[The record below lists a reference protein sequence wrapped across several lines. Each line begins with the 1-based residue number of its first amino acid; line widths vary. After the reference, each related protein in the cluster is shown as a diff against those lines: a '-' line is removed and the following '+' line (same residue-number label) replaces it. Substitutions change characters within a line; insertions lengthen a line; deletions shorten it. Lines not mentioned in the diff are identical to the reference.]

1 MTLVLSTYW
10 RSSAAYRVRIALNL
24 KGLPYASVPVH
35 LLRDGSEQ
43 HRPGYRAKNPQALVP
58 TLEVDGVP
66 LTQSLAIMEWLE
78 EEHPLPPLLPREPI
92 RRAGVRAF
100 ALAIACEIAPLSN
113 LAVRRYLAD
122 ALNVTES
129 AQQAWHQHWMA
140 RGLAACEAMVA
151 GGQGPF
157 CFGAAPTIADCTLVP
172 QLYNARRFMLDLA
185 RFPTLLRSE
194 AAMLALPAVQRA
206 APEAQ
211 PDAA

>member
-1 MTLVLSTYW
+1 MTLTLLSYW

-24 KGLPYASVPVH
+24 KGLPYRILPID
-35 LLRDGSEQ
+35 LLAEAQ
-43 HRPGYRAKNPQALVP
+43 NRPEYRAKNPQALVP

-66 LTQSLAIMEWLE
+66 LAQSLAIMEWLE
-78 EEHPLPPLLPREPI
+78 EAHPLPPLLPREPI
-92 RRAGVRAF
+92 RRARVRAF

-113 LAVRRYLAD
+113 LVVRRYLAGTLRLD
-122 ALNVTES
+122 EA
-129 AQQAWHQHWMA
+129 AQAEWHRHWIG

-151 GGQGPF
+151 AEAGPF
-157 CFGAAPTIADCTLVP
+157 CFGEAPTIADCTLVP
-172 QLYNARRFMLDLA
+172 QLYNARRFGVDLA
-185 RFPTLLRSE
+185 PFPTLRRAE

>member
-35 LLRDGSEQ
+35 LVREGGEQ
-43 HRPGYRAKNPQALVP
+43 HRPEYRAKNPQALVP

-78 EEHPLPPLLPREPI
+78 EEHPIPPLLPREPI
-92 RRAGVRAF
+92 RRAQVRAF

-113 LAVRRYLAD
+113 LTVRNYLAGV
-122 ALNVTES
+122 LELTGT
-129 AQQAWHQHWMA
+129 AQQAWHHHWLS
-140 RGLAACEAMVA
+140 RGLAACEAMIA
-151 GGQGPF
+151 GGAGPF
-157 CFGAAPTIADCTLVP
+157 CFGAVPTIADCTLVP
-172 QLYNARRFMLDLA
+172 QLYNARRFALDLVPYPA
-185 RFPTLLRSE
+185 LLRAE
-194 AAMLALPAVQRA
+194 AAMLALPAVQTA

-211 PDAA
+211 ADAA